1 MGCDSTNLSARP
13 RPAVWRLFLVV
24 LAIASMLALSSCG
37 GSGSDG
43 TTNKVK
49 VTISPAATT
58 ISPSSTLTLA
68 ATVTGATDERV
79 TWSVSG
85 GGTVTNTG
93 VFTAPATTGTSTV
106 TATSVADTTASATS
120 TITISNATGV
130 VVSVTPSTVNV
141 APSSEVQL
149 TATVTG
155 TTNTGVTWSVSP
167 LGMGTVNSDGLFTA
181 SATTGAVTVTATS
194 KANPS
199 ASAFS
204 RVTITNSAPIVT
216 ITPLGASLATGETQQ
231 FTATVSN
238 TSNQNVTWTATGGS
252 VTSNG
257 LYQAGSS
264 AGTFKVTA
272 TSVADPTVST
282 SATVNITAIKV
293 TVTPNGATAV
303 AGSTVQFSAAV
314 SGTSN
319 KNVTW
324 TTSAGSITANG
335 LLTAPSTAQTVT
347 VTATSVADSTS
358 KGTGTITIIDQSDF
372 TYNFESGVPGEWTP
386 TTQASTPT
394 GARKFL
400 GRLGGTDPATLTLS
414 SLTTHKTLTISFDL
428 FVIGAWDG
436 TTTGSKFT
444 MSLTGSSDTFSKTFS
459 NVEGDQQTYPD
470 GDLVAPG
477 TGATEKN
484 TLGYTHDPA
493 ILYFDSVYHI
503 TLTVDHT
510 ASSATL
516 KFLANLTGTIAD
528 KSWGI
533 DNVHIHANP

>member
-1 MGCDSTNLSARP
+1 MGCDSTNLSARQ
-13 RPAVWRLFLVV
+13 RPAIWRLFLVV

-37 GSGSDG
+37 GSGGG
-43 TTNKVK
+43 TPKKVE
-49 VTISPAATT
+49 VTISPETAT
-58 ISPSSTLTLA
+58 ISPSGTLSLT

-79 TWSVSG
+79 TWSATG
-85 GGTVTNTG
+85 GGTVTDAG
-93 VFTAPATTGTSTV
+93 VFTAPATTGTSSV
-106 TATSVADTTASATS
+106 TATSVADPSASATA

-130 VVSVTPSTVNV
+130 VVHVTPSTVNV
-141 APSSEVQL
+141 APGGEVQL

-155 TTNTGVTWSVSP
+155 TTNTGVNWSVAP
-167 LGMGTVNSDGLFTA
+167 LGMGTVDSDGVFTA
-181 SATTGAVTVTATS
+181 SSTTGAVTVTATS

-199 ASAFS
+199 ASAFA
-204 RVTITNSAPIVT
+204 RITITNSAPVVS
-216 ITPLGASLATGETQQ
+216 ITPLGASMSTNETQQ

-238 TSNQNVTWTATGGS
+238 STNQNVTWTATGGS
-252 VTSNG
+252 ITSSG
-257 LYQAGSS
+257 LYRAGSS

-272 TSVADPTVST
+272 TSEADPTVSA
-282 SATVNITAIKV
+282 SATVNISAVKV

-314 SGTSN
+314 SGTTN

-324 TTSAGSITANG
+324 STSAGTITSSG

-347 VTATSVADSTS
+347 VTATSVADPLS
-358 KGTGTITIIDQSDF
+358 KGTGTITIIDQSDYS
-372 TYNFESGVPGEWTP
+372 YNFESGVPGEWTP

-400 GRLGGTDPATLTLS
+400 GRFAGTDPATLTLS
-414 SLTTHKTLTISFDL
+414 GLTTHKTLTISFDL
-428 FVIGAWDG
+428 FVVGAWDG
-436 TTTGSKFT
+436 TTAGSQFT

-470 GDLVAPG
+470 GDLVDPG
-477 TGATEKN
+477 TGATERN

-493 ILYFDSVYHI
+493 ILYFDTVYHI
-503 TLTVDHT
+503 TMTVDHT
-510 ASSATL
+510 ASAATL
-516 KFLANLTGTIAD
+516 KFVANLSGTTAD

-533 DNVHIHANP
+533 DNVHVHANP